1 MARADSQDTTNLSTA
16 VASDPVFEAA
26 IRAGNLAAAALID
39 TAPTTQAGLRALQSH
54 LLDDRYAHARGF
66 IRVPPG
72 RDFMFSLDSTR
83 NHKNVDFLIAK
94 RAAEIDNAA

>member
-1 MARADSQDTTNLSTA
+1 MGPENVDTL
-16 VASDPVFEAA
+16 PIEAA
-26 IRAGNLAAAALID
+26 VRAGHITAAALID
-39 TAPTTQAGLRALQSH
+39 TAPTTQAGLRALESH

-72 RDFMFSLDSTR
+72 RDYMFSLDSTR

>member
-1 MARADSQDTTNLSTA
+1 M
-16 VASDPVFEAA
+16 
-26 IRAGNLAAAALID
+26 ID
-39 TAPTTQAGLRALQSH
+39 TAPTTQAGLRALGAH

-72 RDFMFSLDSTR
+72 RDYMFSLDSTR
-83 NHKNVDFLIAK
+83 NQKNVEWLIAK